1 MKHHSLDDSKVRQ
14 AKWEEPLLFER
25 STPGVVGHVFPS
37 VEPDVRAVVGTLS
50 EVIPSSMTRK
60 ALPKIP
66 EVAEPGIARH
76 FTRLSQMNFAVNLGT
91 YPLGSCTMK
100 YNPAENNWAANTPGF
115 AWLHPFQ
122 DSSTTQGALELMWEL
137 EQWLGEITGM
147 DAISLQPAAGAQGEW
162 TGVMMMREYHRCITN
177 ECDQRD
183 EMLIP
188 DAAHGTNPASA
199 AMAGYKVVEIPSS
212 EEGLVNIDALKA
224 VAGPKTAGLMLTN
237 PNTIG
242 VFEKDIEEITGTI
255 HDAGGLVYYDGA
267 NFNAIMGKVRP
278 GDMGFDVVH
287 LNLHKTFSTPH
298 GGGGP
303 GAGPVGVTEKLKEFL
318 PVPRVVK
325 NEDGKFYLDYDYP
338 RSIGKVKAFYGN
350 FGVLVRA
357 YSYIYALGTEGLER
371 ASEVAVLNANYVAH
385 HVSKIS
391 GFTLPYS
398 QDAPR
403 MHECV
408 ISAKELKDKTDV
420 TAMNI
425 AKRLLDF
432 GVHAPTVYF
441 PLIVPEALMIEPTE
455 TESRQELDFF
465 ISVLE
470 KISKEAHETPDK
482 VKNAPYSTA
491 VPLLDE
497 YRSAHPKTLTL
508 SYRMYLERQKE
519 TDEK

>member
-1 MKHHSLDDSKVRQ
+1 MKNHSANDTKVRQ

-25 STPGVVGHVFPS
+25 SNPGVVGHVFPATA
-37 VEPDVRAVVGTLS
+37 PDVKKIVGKLRDI
-50 EVIPSSMTRK
+50 IPTEMTRK
-60 ALPKIP
+60 ELPKIP
-66 EVAEPGIARH
+66 EVSEPGVARH

-100 YNPAENNWAANTPGF
+100 YNPAENNWAASTPGF
-115 AWLHPFQ
+115 AWLHPLQ
-122 DSSTTQGALELMWEL
+122 DSSMTQGALEMMWEL
-137 EQWLGEITGM
+137 EGRLGEITGM
-147 DAISLQPAAGAQGEW
+147 DAVTLQPAAGAQGEW
-162 TGVMMMREYHRCITN
+162 TGVMMMREYHRCFTEN
-177 ECDQRD
+177 CELRT

-199 AMAGYKVVEIPSS
+199 AMAGYKVVVIPSS
-212 EEGLVNIDALKA
+212 KEGLVDLDALKE
-224 VAGPKTAGLMLTN
+224 VTGPKTAGLMLTN

-242 VFEKDIEEITGTI
+242 VFEKDIGEIADI
-255 HDAGGLVYYDGA
+255 VHDAEGLVYYDGA

-325 NEDGKFYLDYDYP
+325 KDDGSFDLDYNYP
-338 RSIGKVKAFYGN
+338 QSIGKVKSFYGN
-350 FGVLVRA
+350 VGVLIRA

-385 HVSKIS
+385 HVSKIP

-398 QDAPR
+398 KDTPR

-408 ISAKELKDKTDV
+408 ISAEELKEKTEV
-420 TAMNI
+420 TAMNV

-455 TESRQELDFF
+455 TESRQELDYF

-470 KISKEAHETPDK
+470 KISKEAHEDPVK

-491 VPLLDE
+491 VGLLDE

-508 SYRMYLERQKE
+508 SYRMYQERQK
-519 TDEK
+519 DENE

>member
-1 MKHHSLDDSKVRQ
+1 MKHRSLDDTKVRQ

-25 STPGVVGHVFPS
+25 SNPGVVGHVFPP
-37 VEPDVRAVVGTLS
+37 VEPDVKKVVGTLDG
-50 EVIPSSMTRK
+50 VIPSKMVRK
-60 ALPKIP
+60 ELPKIP
-66 EVAEPGIARH
+66 EVSEPGVARH
-76 FTRLSQMNFAVNLGT
+76 FTRLSQMNFSVNLGT

-115 AWLHPFQ
+115 AWLHPLQ
-122 DSSTTQGALELMWEL
+122 DSSMTQGALEMMWEL

-147 DAISLQPAAGAQGEW
+147 DAVTLQPAAGAQGEW
-162 TGVMMMREYHRCITN
+162 TGVMMVREYHRCVTE
-177 ECDQRD
+177 ECEQRT

-199 AMAGYKVVEIPSS
+199 AMAGYKVVVIPSS
-212 EEGLVNIDALKA
+212 KDGLVDLDALKA
-224 VAGPKTAGLMLTN
+224 AAGPKTAGLMLTN

-242 VFEKDIEEITGTI
+242 VFEKDIGEIADI
-255 HDAGGLVYYDGA
+255 VHDAGGLVYYDGA

-303 GAGPVGVTEKLKEFL
+303 GAGPVGVTEKLKDFL
-318 PVPRVVK
+318 PVPRVIK
-325 NEDGKFYLDYDYP
+325 KKDGCFDLNYDYP
-338 RSIGKVKAFYGN
+338 QSIGKVKSFYGN
-350 FGVLVRA
+350 FGVLIRA
-357 YSYIYALGTEGLER
+357 YSYIYALGSEGLER

-385 HVSKIS
+385 HVSKIP
-391 GFTLPYS
+391 GFTLPFS
-398 QDAPR
+398 KDAPR

-408 ISAKELKDKTDV
+408 ISAQELKEKTEV
-420 TAMNI
+420 TAMNV

-470 KISKEAHETPDK
+470 KISKEAHEDPEK

-491 VPLLDE
+491 VGLLDE
-497 YRSAHPKTLTL
+497 YRAAHPKTLTL
-508 SYRMYLERQKE
+508 SYRMYQDRLIEEGK
-519 TDEK
+519 

>member
-1 MKHHSLDDSKVRQ
+1 MKHRNLDDTKVRQ

-25 STPGVVGHVFPS
+25 SNPGVVGHVFPTA
-37 VEPDVRAVVGTLS
+37 EPDVTKVVGKLS
-50 EVIPSSMTRK
+50 DIIPSKMARK
-60 ALPKIP
+60 GLPKIP
-66 EVAEPGIARH
+66 EVSEPGVARH
-76 FTRLSQMNFAVNLGT
+76 FTRLSQMNFAVNLGI

-115 AWLHPFQ
+115 AWLHPLQ
-122 DSSTTQGALELMWEL
+122 DPSMTQGALEMMWEL
-137 EQWLGEITGM
+137 EGWLGEITGM
-147 DAISLQPAAGAQGEW
+147 DAVTLQPAAGAQGEW
-162 TGVMMMREYHRCITN
+162 TGVMMMREYHRCFT
-177 ECDQRD
+177 EDCELRT

-199 AMAGYKVVEIPSS
+199 AGYKVVVIPSNKD
-212 EEGLVNIDALKA
+212 GLVDLDALKE

-242 VFEKDIEEITGTI
+242 VFEKEIGELSDIV

-303 GAGPVGVTEKLKEFL
+303 GAGPVGVTEKLKDFL

-325 NEDGKFYLDYDYP
+325 RDDGSFDLDYDYP
-338 RSIGKVKAFYGN
+338 KSIGKVKSFYGN

-357 YSYIYALGTEGLER
+357 YSYIYALGAEGLER

-385 HVSKIS
+385 HVSKIP

-408 ISAKELKDKTDV
+408 ISAEELKNKTEV
-420 TAMNI
+420 TAMNV

-470 KISKEAHETPDK
+470 RISKEAHEDPEK

-491 VPLLDE
+491 VGLLDE

-508 SYRMYLERQKE
+508 SYRMYQERQNE
-519 TDEK
+519 EGE

>member
-1 MKHHSLDDSKVRQ
+1 MKHRDLDDTKVRQ

-25 STPGVVGHVFPS
+25 SNPGVVGHVFPTTKS
-37 VEPDVRAVVGTLS
+37 DVTKVVGKLS
-50 EVIPSSMTRK
+50 DIIPSKMTRK
-60 ALPKIP
+60 NLPKIP
-66 EVAEPGIARH
+66 EVSEPGVARH

-115 AWLHPFQ
+115 AWLHPLQ
-122 DSSTTQGALELMWEL
+122 DPSMTQGALEMMWEL
-137 EQWLGEITGM
+137 ETWLGEITGM
-147 DAISLQPAAGAQGEW
+147 DAVTLQPAAGAQGEW
-162 TGVMMMREYHRCITN
+162 TGVMMMREYHRCFT
-177 ECDQRD
+177 EDCELRT

-199 AMAGYKVVEIPSS
+199 AMAGYKVVVIPSS
-212 EEGLVNIDALKA
+212 KEGLVNLDALKEA
-224 VAGPKTAGLMLTN
+224 VGLRTAGLMLTN

-242 VFEKDIEEITGTI
+242 VFEKDIEEITDI
-255 HDAGGLVYYDGA
+255 VHDAGGLVYYDGA

-303 GAGPVGVTEKLKEFL
+303 GAGPVGVTEKLKAFL
-318 PVPRVVK
+318 PVPRVIK
-325 NEDGKFYLDYDYP
+325 KDDDSFDLDYDYP
-338 RSIGKVKAFYGN
+338 QSIGKVKSFYGN
-350 FGVLVRA
+350 FGVLIRA
-357 YSYIYALGTEGLER
+357 YSYIYGLGTEGLER

-385 HVSKIS
+385 HVSKIP

-398 QDAPR
+398 KDAPR

-408 ISAKELKDKTDV
+408 ISAEELKEKTEV
-420 TAMNI
+420 TAMNV

-441 PLIVPEALMIEPTE
+441 PLIVSEALMIEPTE

-470 KISKEAHETPDK
+470 KISKEAHEDPEK

-491 VPLLDE
+491 VGLLDE

-508 SYRMYLERQKE
+508 SYRMYQERQKE
-519 TDEK
+519 ENE